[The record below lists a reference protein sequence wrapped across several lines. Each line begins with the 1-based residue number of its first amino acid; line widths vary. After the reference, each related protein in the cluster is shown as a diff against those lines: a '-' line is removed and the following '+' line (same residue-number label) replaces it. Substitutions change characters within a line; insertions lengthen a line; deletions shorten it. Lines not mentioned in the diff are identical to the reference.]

1 MTVIQK
7 SLAASR
13 TFNPIRNIVD
23 RMQTKPNPN
32 LPLISLS
39 IGDPN
44 IFGNFRPPENLLM
57 RLAEAAQGPV
67 RLHGYP
73 HSAGTS
79 EARQA
84 VAEYLSLDGRLIQR
98 EDVFLTCGCS
108 QAIDLA
114 LTALANPGG
123 EHEILIPRP
132 GFSLYRALL
141 DSKGIAY
148 KYYDLDS
155 NQKWQVNISSL
166 KSLVSERTAGILI
179 NNPSNPCGSN
189 FSREHIESLIDFA
202 GERNLPILADEIYA
216 HMAFNGDFHSL
227 ASVAKGRVPVIHLGG
242 TAKRFI
248 IPGWRVGWIGIFDS
262 DVPRLQQVRQGISD
276 LSMLT
281 LGPSSV
287 LQATL
292 PSLLRETSAEY
303 HKRNL
308 EMMKI
313 NADTI
318 RDKLAAVNG
327 LRVIPA
333 DGTMY
338 VLVEIDSER
347 LNVKDDVEFSTRL
360 LEEQA
365 VFVLPGQCF
374 QIPNF
379 FRIVITAPQPLIIE
393 ACDRISKFCTDLS
406 VNKRKIIL

>member
-1 MTVIQK
+1 MTVMAVIRK
-7 SLAASR
+7 SLAATR

-32 LPLISLS
+32 LSLIALS

-44 IFGNFRPPENLLM
+44 VFGNFRPPEKLMM

-67 RLHGYP
+67 RTHGYP

-84 VAEYLSLDGRLIQR
+84 VAEYLSLDGRPIQA

-108 QAIDLA
+108 QAIDQA
-114 LTALANPGG
+114 LTAIANPGG
-123 EHEILIPRP
+123 EHEIVIPRP

-141 DSKGIAY
+141 DSKGIAWR
-148 KYYDLDS
+148 YYDLDP
-155 NQKWQVNISSL
+155 NRKWQVDIASL
-166 KSLVSERTAGILI
+166 ERVVSERTVGILI

-189 FSREHIESLIDFA
+189 FSREHIEALIDFA

-216 HMAFNGDFHSL
+216 HMAFNGEFYSL
-227 ASVAKGRVPVIHLGG
+227 ASVANGRVPVIHLGG
-242 TAKRFI
+242 TAKRFM
-248 IPGWRVGWIGIFDS
+248 IPGWRLGWIGMFDS
-262 DVPRLQQVRQGISD
+262 DVPRMEQVKQGITD

-292 PSLLRETSAEY
+292 PWLLRETPSEY
-303 HKRNL
+303 HTGNL
-308 EMMKI
+308 EMMKV

-318 RDKLAAVNG
+318 RDKLGTTPG

-333 DGTMY
+333 EGTLY
-338 VLVEIDSER
+338 VLVEIESEK
-347 LNVKDDVEFSTRL
+347 LQVKDDVDFSTKL

-379 FRIVITAPQPLIIE
+379 FRIVITAPQPLILE
-393 ACDRISKFCTDLS
+393 ACDRIQKFCIE
-406 VNKRKIIL
+406 RQIIL

>member
-1 MTVIQK
+1 MIPK
-7 SLAASR
+7 SLTASR
-13 TFNPIRNIVD
+13 TFNPIRSIVD

-32 LPLISLS
+32 LPLIALS
-39 IGDPN
+39 IGDPT
-44 IFGNFRPPENLLM
+44 IFGNFRPPESLL
-57 RLAEAAQGPV
+57 RSLVAAAQGPV
-67 RLHGYP
+67 RTHGYP

-79 EARQA
+79 EPRQA
-84 VAEYLSLDGRLIQR
+84 VAEYLSLDGRAIASQ
-98 EDVFLTCGCS
+98 DVFLTCGCS
-108 QAIDLA
+108 QAIDLP
-114 LTALANPGG
+114 LTALANPG
-123 EHEILIPRP
+123 EQEILIPRP

-141 DSKGIAY
+141 DSKGIAWR
-148 KYYDLDS
+148 YYDLDP
-155 NQKWQVNISSL
+155 NRKWQADISGL
-166 KSLVSERTAGILI
+166 ENLVSERTAGILI

-189 FSREHIESLIDFA
+189 FSRDHLEAMIDFA

-216 HMAFNGDFHSL
+216 HMAFNGAFHSV
-227 ASVAKGRVPVIHLGG
+227 ASVARGRVPVIHLGG
-242 TAKRFI
+242 TAKRFM

-262 DVPRLQQVRQGISD
+262 DTPRLQQVKQGISD

-292 PSLLRETSAEY
+292 PSLLRDTSADY
-303 HKRNL
+303 HTKNL
-308 EMMKI
+308 EMMKL

-318 RDKLAAVNG
+318 RDRLASVDG

-338 VLVEIDSER
+338 LLVEIDTEKF
-347 LNVKDDVEFSTRL
+347 NVKDDVDFSTRL

-379 FRIVITAPQPLIIE
+379 FRIVITAPQPLIEE
-393 ACDRISKFCTDLS
+393 ACERIRKFCTDLS
-406 VNKRKIIL
+406 DKKRKILL